1 MQELCYPPDDLS
13 DPDRGD
19 GPVHGL
25 WPVETTVNFS
35 LKSTKVAKLTAKV
48 KCKVLLFTKTSP
60 LATNLHH

>member
-48 KCKVLLFTKTSP
+48 KCKVL
-60 LATNLHH
+60 